1 MNGKSLSK
9 SERRA
14 IIKLPCVCM
23 QNSFLLGHHFF
34 SIISNIPKHNFIG
47 MHAIDHTI
55 VCPSR
60 SHFPRELKQ
69 LLRTLF
75 IAKII
80 HFYKEVESTQD
91 LAIAIVEKK
100 LEDAHGTVIIA
111 ERQKN
116 GKGRINRKWI
126 SPRGGVWLSVIFKPK
141 IKAAQATLL
150 PIVAALAVCDT
161 INQKTKLDSKIKWP
175 NDIVIEGKKVSGI
188 IVDISIENEL
198 LDYAVIGIGINAN
211 VNVSKIMR
219 YISNNTRPEAL
230 EMTSL
235 QKELSGK
242 KVNMIDFI
250 QMLLEK
256 LEYYYLQLEKNYS
269 KRIMQKF
276 RHRSET
282 LNKIVVVKQQND
294 SFEGNAIDIDSD
306 GALLVKKS
314 DNIVYTIVAGDT
326 LVRKK

>member
-175 NDIVIEGKKVSGI
+175 NDIVIEGKKVSGTL
-188 IVDISIENEL
+188 VDISIDSKNIE
-198 LDYAVIGIGINAN
+198 YAVLGIGINAN
-211 VNVSKIMR
+211 VDVTNIKR
-219 YISNNTRPEAL
+219 YIDTNSRKRAL

-235 QKELSGK
+235 KKELSGK
-242 KVNMIDFI
+242 KVNIIDLSRI
-250 QMLLEK
+250 LLEK
-256 LEYYYLQLEKNYS
+256 LEYYYLQLEKHYS
-269 KRIMQKF
+269 KRIIQKC
-276 RHRSET
+276 RQRSET
-282 LNKIVVVKQQND
+282 LNNLVVVEQQNE
-294 SFEGNAIDIDSD
+294 SFECKAIDIDSD
-306 GALLVKKS
+306 GALIVKKS
-314 DNIVYTIVAGDT
+314 DNNILRIVVGDA
-326 LVRKK
+326 LVRRK

>member
-1 MNGKSLSK
+1 
-9 SERRA
+9 
-14 IIKLPCVCM
+14 
-23 QNSFLLGHHFF
+23 
-34 SIISNIPKHNFIG
+34 
-47 MHAIDHTI
+47 
-55 VCPSR
+55 
-60 SHFPRELKQ
+60 
-69 LLRTLF
+69 LF

-80 HFYKEVESTQD
+80 HFYKEVDSTQD

-116 GKGRINRKWI
+116 GKGRIDRKWI
-126 SPRGGVWLSVIFKPK
+126 SPKGGVWLSVIFKPK

-161 INQKTKLDSKIKWP
+161 INLKTKLNSKIKWP
-175 NDIVIEGKKVSGI
+175 NDIVIEGRKVSGT
-188 IVDISIENEL
+188 IVDISIEKENI
-198 LDYAVIGIGINAN
+198 DYAVIGIGINAN

-219 YISNNTRPEAL
+219 YISNDTRPGAL

-242 KVNMIDFI
+242 KVNINDLI
-250 QMLLEK
+250 RMLLEK

-269 KRIMQKF
+269 KGIMQKC
-276 RHRSET
+276 RQRSET
-282 LNKIVVVKQQND
+282 LNNLVVVTQQNE
-294 SFEGNAIDIDSD
+294 SFEGHAIDIDSD

-314 DNIVYTIVAGDT
+314 DNSVYRIVAGDA
-326 LVRKK
+326 LVRRK